1 LWQNPLHLIFA
12 FGMIFGSFRKKIAKS
27 YLAAN
32 LLLQLLA
39 LVGIW
44 IFPQELHPAMYPLLL
59 MLLMRSALGVYQLQK
74 K

>member
-12 FGMIFGSFRKKIAKS
+12 FGMIFGSFRKKIANS

-32 LLLQLLA
+32 LLLQILA
-39 LVGIW
+39 FAGIW
-44 IFPQELHPAMYPLLL
+44 IFPQQLHPAMYPLLL
-59 MLLMRSALGVYQLQK
+59 MMLMRSAYGVYQLRK